1 MGVQPVWIPILQS
14 GLRSYWAYA
23 KRNNAACDKDARAG
37 IRQARMPQREQPL
50 RCNDGSLDM
59 SKFNAS
65 STFEVGENTPETVL
79 WRAVIART
87 IQEWISGPL
96 RRQREAEQ
104 YLFDDNRD
112 FPLVCKSA
120 GMDSGQL
127 RSRLARLR
135 GHAIPDYLL
144 PAA

>member
-1 MGVQPVWIPILQS
+1 
-14 GLRSYWAYA
+14 
-23 KRNNAACDKDARAG
+23 
-37 IRQARMPQREQPL
+37 
-50 RCNDGSLDM
+50 M
-59 SKFNAS
+59 SIIKMN
-65 STFEVGENTPETVL
+65 STFKVGENMPETRL

-112 FPLVCKSA
+112 FHMVCKSA
-120 GMDSGQL
+120 GMDSGEL

-135 GHAIPDYLL
+135 GHAIPNFLL
-144 PAA
+144 AAA

>member
-1 MGVQPVWIPILQS
+1 MN
-14 GLRSYWAYA
+14 
-23 KRNNAACDKDARAG
+23 KFKG
-37 IRQARMPQREQPL
+37 ISAVDVKQ
-50 RCNDGSLDM
+50 
-59 SKFNAS
+59 
-65 STFEVGENTPETVL
+65 NTPETRL

-112 FPLVCKSA
+112 FHMVCKSA
-120 GMDSGQL
+120 GMDSGEL

-135 GHAIPDYLL
+135 GHAIPDFLL
-144 PAA
+144 AAA

>member
-1 MGVQPVWIPILQS
+1 
-14 GLRSYWAYA
+14 
-23 KRNNAACDKDARAG
+23 
-37 IRQARMPQREQPL
+37 
-50 RCNDGSLDM
+50 M
-59 SKFNAS
+59 STINAS

-96 RRQREAEQ
+96 RCRREAEQ

-112 FPLVCKSA
+112 FPRVCESA
-120 GMDSGQL
+120 GMDIGQL

-135 GHAIPDYLL
+135 GHAIPGHML
-144 PAA
+144 AAA

>member
-1 MGVQPVWIPILQS
+1 
-14 GLRSYWAYA
+14 
-23 KRNNAACDKDARAG
+23 
-37 IRQARMPQREQPL
+37 
-50 RCNDGSLDM
+50 M
-59 SKFNAS
+59 STIKLS
-65 STFEVGENTPETVL
+65 STVEIGEDSPETHL

-96 RRQREAEQ
+96 RRQREAQQ

-112 FPLVCKSA
+112 FPLVCESA
-120 GMDSGQL
+120 GIDSGEL

-144 PAA
+144 AAA

>member
-1 MGVQPVWIPILQS
+1 
-14 GLRSYWAYA
+14 
-23 KRNNAACDKDARAG
+23 
-37 IRQARMPQREQPL
+37 
-50 RCNDGSLDM
+50 M
-59 SKFNAS
+59 SRIKVS
-65 STFEVGENTPETVL
+65 STVEVGENTPETRL

-96 RRQREAEQ
+96 RYQREAEQ

-135 GHAIPDYLL
+135 GHAIPDHLL

>member
-1 MGVQPVWIPILQS
+1 
-14 GLRSYWAYA
+14 
-23 KRNNAACDKDARAG
+23 
-37 IRQARMPQREQPL
+37 
-50 RCNDGSLDM
+50 M
-59 SKFNAS
+59 STIKAS
-65 STFEVGENTPETVL
+65 STFEVGENTPETRL

-87 IQEWISGPL
+87 IQEWFSGPL

-112 FPLVCKSA
+112 FHLVCQSA

-135 GHAIPDYLL
+135 GHAVPDYLL
-144 PAA
+144 AAV